1 MEQNANF
8 KMLHRVLT
16 ALSFLIVFVIF
27 AMTVQPS
34 VPFWDCG
41 EFLGMMTWQQV
52 PHPPGAPLFSIIGGV
67 VQVLIPFGNLGL
79 QGNMMSV
86 VASALTV
93 MFLYLMAVI
102 VIKNLRK
109 DPIEMLAD
117 ALAVHGAA
125 FVGAVAFGVSGTFW
139 FNGVESE
146 VYAMG
151 TLNVAAV
158 LYLLMRWTQVAD
170 EEGNEKYLVL
180 SVYLT
185 GLSMGIHLLAMLVLF
200 ALVLIVYFRKYEVNP
215 KTFIIMSLLGILMY
229 VLVID
234 MLAQGLPAYLAGHSM
249 GRNEAMEFKIEDSGA
264 LTVFTIL
271 CLVGVGVLFG
281 WSVKKKKPVPALIT
295 MSLLAVIFSFSVFA
309 HVVIRS
315 NSNPPMNENVP
326 KNMRQLASYIGREQ
340 YGDAPMWP
348 RRYQTED
355 YFIRCHNKQDENGN
369 YLYGGKEWQ
378 HPTRKIVSRK
388 DGSQVYA
395 MDWSNVNTKGEIDYM
410 IKWQANH
417 MYWRYF
423 MWNFVGRMSDVQ
435 DEGVAWFDSPNS
447 PKVKEAVYKT
457 GNEGVYPIRYFA
469 LPLLFGLIG
478 LFFQFRRDPKYA
490 LVFLATFVVTG
501 VLTALFQN
509 QQDPQPRERDYFYV
523 ASFLIWG
530 LWMGVGTYGI
540 IDAINKKIKST
551 AIVAT
556 VLIASTLL
564 VPINMF
570 ASNYP
575 VYGRAG
581 KWLPFD
587 YAYNVLQ
594 SCEEDAIL
602 FTNGDNDTFPVWYMQ
617 DVEGVRRDIRVCN
630 LSLGQTLWYINE
642 LKNREPWGAK
652 KVALNIPDSQLTGE
666 EDAEGKFKYEFGPA
680 KTDIIKVRPEILKQ
694 FNAPQNVIDKGEVT
708 ITFIGKERQQD
719 EKGEPIYF
727 FGVNDKLIREI
738 ILASNFERPLYFI
751 NSAGRNAMA
760 GLENYLRTEGFCSR
774 ICPVPQPK
782 HDNNRYSFN
791 EEVMNQML
799 LNVNNTDEISL
810 TPKYE
815 VKLRNLNNPKV
826 TYDETDRRTVMMT
839 YPDIYV
845 SYAMYLA
852 ETKKD
857 FELAEKVLDTYLK
870 YIPLE
875 KFPQSLDIEYRVA
888 EIYKLCG
895 NTEKTQK
902 YAKNVVKTAEAQI
915 LNPRLDPYS
924 HYEIMGRWYG
934 PHRCAADA
942 YVLLGDYE
950 TAKIKLEQ
958 LAGKMDQWV
967 RYYQQAGNN
976 NEAGQLA
983 YTLASLKLT
992 AELLIVDKYIAEKN
1006 YTEALNVVNTIE
1018 KNYNESED
1026 MFAPYMMGSII
1037 AKKEE
1042 IEALLGHQKPNNDK
1056 TIALR

>member
-1 MEQNANF
+1 MEKNINF
-8 KMLHRVLT
+8 KMMHRVFT
-16 ALSFLIVFVIF
+16 ALSFLIVLVIF
-27 AMTVQPS
+27 TMTVQPS

-67 VQVLIPFGNLGL
+67 VQVLIPFGNLGF

-93 MFLYLMAVI
+93 MFLYLITVI

-109 DPIEMLAD
+109 NPIESLAD
-117 ALAVHGAA
+117 ALTVYGSA
-125 FVGAVAFGVSGTFW
+125 FVGAIAFGFSATFW

-158 LYLLMRWTQVAD
+158 LYLLMRWTEVAD
-170 EEGNEKYLVL
+170 EEGNEKYLIL

-185 GLSMGIHLLAMLVLF
+185 ALAMGIHLLAMLVLF
-200 ALVLIVYFRKYEVNP
+200 GLVLIVYFRKYEVTP
-215 KTFIIMSLLGILMY
+215 KSFIIMAILGILMY
-229 VLVID
+229 VIVID
-234 MLAQGLPAYLAGHSM
+234 MLAQGLPAYLAGHTM
-249 GRNEAMEFKIEDSGA
+249 GRSEAMEFKIQDSLP
-264 LTVFTIL
+264 LTIFTIL
-271 CLVGVGVLFG
+271 CIVGVAVLFG
-281 WSVKKKKPVPALIT
+281 WSVWKKKPVPALIT
-295 MSLLAVIFSFSVFA
+295 MSLLSVVFAFSVFA

-315 NSNPPMNENVP
+315 NSNPPMNENTP
-326 KNMRQLASYIGREQ
+326 KNMRQLAAYIGREQ

-355 YFIRCHNKQDENGN
+355 YFVRRHNEQDEHGN
-369 YLYGGKEWQ
+369 YLYGIWN
-378 HPTRKIVSRK
+378 PPSRKIVSRK
-388 DGSQVYA
+388 DGSQIYA
-395 MDWSNVNTKGEIDYM
+395 QDWDNINTSGEINYM
-410 IKWQANH
+410 LKYQANH

-423 MWNFVGRMSDVQ
+423 LWNFVGRMSDVQ

-447 PKVKEAVYKT
+447 PKVKAANYKT
-457 GNEGVYPIRYFA
+457 GNEDVYPVRYFA

-490 LVFLATFVVTG
+490 LIFFAMFIVTG

-509 QQDPQPRERDYFYV
+509 QQNPQPRERDYFYV
-523 ASFLIWG
+523 ASYMIWG
-530 LWMGVGTYGI
+530 LWMGLGTYGI
-540 IDAINKKIKST
+540 IDALSKKAKST
-551 AIVAT
+551 AIVAV

-564 VPINMF
+564 VPINML
-570 ASNYP
+570 ASNYY

-581 KWLPFD
+581 NWLPFD

-652 KVALNIPDSQLTGE
+652 KVALNIPDSQLTGDE
-666 EDAEGKFKYEFGPA
+666 EAEGKFRYEFGPA
-680 KTDIIKVRPEILKQ
+680 KTDVIKVRPEILKA
-694 FNAPQNVIDKGEVT
+694 FGAPQDIIDKGEVT
-708 ITFIGKERQQD
+708 ITFIGKENQQD
-719 EKGEPIYF
+719 EKGNPIYF

-751 NSAGRNAMA
+751 NSAGKGAMA
-760 GLENYLRTEGFCSR
+760 GLENYLRLEGFCSR
-774 ICPVPQPK
+774 ICPIPQPN
-782 HDNNRYSFN
+782 HNSRYSFN
-791 EEVMNQML
+791 EEVMNQIL

-815 VKLRNLNNPKV
+815 IKLRNLNNPKI
-826 TYDETDRRTVMMT
+826 TYNETDRRTVMMT

-852 ETKKD
+852 ETKGD
-857 FELAEKVLDTYLK
+857 FELAEKVLDTYLENV
-870 YIPLE
+870 PLE

-888 EIYKLCG
+888 EIYSMCG
-895 NTEKTQK
+895 NEEKTQK
-902 YAKNVVKTAEAQI
+902 YAQKVVKSAEEQI
-915 LNPRLDPYS
+915 QNPRLDPYS
-924 HYEIMGRWYG
+924 QYELMGRWYG
-934 PHRCAADA
+934 PHRCASDA

-950 TAKIKLEQ
+950 SAKIKLEQ
-958 LAGKMDQWV
+958 LTEKMEQWV
-967 RYYQQAGNN
+967 RYYQESGNA
-976 NEAGQLA
+976 NEATQLA
-983 YTLASLKLT
+983 YTSASLKLS
-992 AELLIVDKYIAEKN
+992 AELLIVDKHIAEKN
-1006 YTEALNVVNTIE
+1006 YNEALNTINTIE

-1026 MFAPYMMGSII
+1026 MFAMYLMGSIVS
-1037 AKKEE
+1037 KKEE
-1042 IEALLGHQKPNNDK
+1042 VEELLGIKPNTDGI
-1056 TIALR
+1056 IAIR